1 MVTRPRPPSPAP
13 SQPPPGHQAPP
24 IQPDKDT
31 TRERLLLAALRLFSQ
46 QGYARTSVRAIA
58 QEAGANVAAIAYH
71 FGDKAALYTATFYE
85 PLGSSQD
92 LIACVGE
99 PGLGLEAALQRY
111 FENHLEP
118 LRHDDLMRQSLR
130 LHMRE
135 LLDPTHVWPE
145 LIERECRAPHM
156 ALLRLLCRHLGVARA
171 DDDMHRLAFSIAAL
185 VMQVWTQ
192 YDALHAVAPRLMRPA
207 AVATWT
213 QRLAGYALAMVR
225 SEAERRRAPPSPAP
239 NSRKPLFHA

>member
-1 MVTRPRPPSPAP
+1 MAVRE
-13 SQPPPGHQAPP
+13 P
-24 IQPDKDT
+24 IQASSPRDPRSDSEP

-85 PLGSSQD
+85 PLGSSQEP
-92 LIACVGE
+92 IAYFSE
-99 PGLGLEAALQRY
+99 PGIALETALQRY
-111 FENHLEP
+111 FESYLEP

-145 LIERECRAPHM
+145 LIERECRTPHM
-156 ALLRLLCRHLGVARA
+156 ALLRLLCQHLGGKLAA
-171 DDDMHRLAFSIAAL
+171 DTDHAGQQAQLSTAAAYQRQHVVLLAHQAL
-185 VMQVWTQ
+185 
-192 YDALHAVAPRLMRPA
+192 
-207 AVATWT
+207 
-213 QRLAGYALAMVR
+213 
-225 SEAERRRAPPSPAP
+225 
-239 NSRKPLFHA
+239 

>member
-1 MVTRPRPPSPAP
+1 MVTRPRPPSSAP
-13 SQPPPGHQAPP
+13 SQPPPGHQA
-24 IQPDKDT
+24 QPDKDT
-31 TRERLLLAALRLFSQ
+31 TRERLLLAALRLFAQ

-85 PLGSSQD
+85 PLGSGQD
-92 LIACVGE
+92 LIAHFSE
-99 PGLGLEAALQRY
+99 PGLGLEAMLQRY
-111 FENHLEP
+111 FESYLEP
-118 LRHDDLMRQSLR
+118 LKHDDLMRQSLR

-156 ALLRLLCRHLGVARA
+156 ALLRLLCQHLGVDRV
-171 DDDMHRLAFSIAAL
+171 DDDMHRLTFSIAAL

-192 YDALHAVAPRLMRPA
+192 HDVLHAVAPRLMRPA
-207 AVATWT
+207 AVATWA
-213 QRLAGYALAMVR
+213 QRLAGYALAMVH
-225 SEAERRRAPPSPAP
+225 SEAQRRQTLPASPA
-239 NSRKPLFHA
+239 RKTPPHA